1 MLRSVED
8 LAGLAALSDREMV
21 NDAMDSPDPATEPD
35 IAADDEVDD
44 LVDTAADDAQA
55 RLWLRAISASAEM
68 LGKMPEAAV
77 VDCRVRH
84 AVDMALIAAAERIGR
99 LCRSDLG
106 A

>member
-1 MLRSVED
+1 
-8 LAGLAALSDREMV
+8 
-21 NDAMDSPDPATEPD
+21 MDSPDPTTDPE
-35 IAADDEVDD
+35 IAADDQVDD
-44 LVDTAADDAQA
+44 IVDALADDAQA
-55 RLWLRAISASAEM
+55 RLWLRAVTASADT

-77 VDCRVRH
+77 IDCRVRH